1 MRLALLCEVGRF
13 FFGVIYCLLGFLTA
27 DVGRLTRINA
37 DES

>member
-1 MRLALLCEVGRF
+1 
-13 FFGVIYCLLGFLTA
+13 VIYCLLGFLTA